1 MSHHQRQ
8 EGSAIQGTSRPPAP
22 PGTSPTAALGVQSSR
37 ANSRGQTA
45 QSPLSN
51 TVIPRDYLAS
61 RSDVQPFRKAKP
73 SPLQAS
79 FFPQSAP
86 NAEASSMPPQSN
98 TDTSETTHDQETHF
112 DGGGES
118 THPDRAGY
126 RGNGQIQSSNMSN
139 GISSNGDIMKP
150 VARMGSSSYREQIG
164 QSPPDSPVSISS
176 SMKSEMAPSGLNM
189 PRNSSIDSAISNVSS
204 TTNNPS
210 KTSTNASQVTG
221 AEIKTLIA
229 TAGSPENLIAY
240 LLNEKQHAAA
250 QNAQLWK
257 LVEKQRSLLLGLNK
271 DLEQLSKDKEKY
283 KKKLKE
289 LQTQAPSV
297 PGESPAT
304 GENATHERSLGN
316 GSDKDSRIDYG
327 LAMRTP
333 EKSPATNP
341 RSSPMDLAMLP
352 PPLHTQQQQ
361 QQPGNISSG
370 DLSNASASENTGS
383 LHQNI
388 PEVRFTDASNAN
400 SAAASA
406 NRQKESPVTSPVS
419 SHEVSGR
426 GAGIGGLQTNPKAP
440 AVKLIEPSPLL
451 EKSEKSFSSTK
462 RTKPAP
468 LNLNQSKR
476 GSMMLSQS
484 FQAEEHSDSEYEDH
498 LDTGEE
504 RGRRKTREEDDRER
518 ELAAKQESEAR
529 SRSKRGKSAQADQK
543 SSVSETVLT
552 VPPVPVSGLPLSPR
566 PTTVQPT
573 FAQTN
578 DRLIPPP
585 PPPPPPPPYSVAQI
599 GSQDSS
605 MISQRHLTAPLR
617 SPGLPMSP
625 RPIDRPLGSPLPR
638 MPKDNAGVI
647 NSLPLSPRIMS
658 PGMPL
663 SPRAPRQPIPPPVSS
678 TAFPAPTG
686 TTMSTTTTADTGSL
700 SQSNTASAPRDQNNA
715 EMSPTSSDKPPQVF
729 RGYVDLNYPNLL
741 LPPNALPSVLVKVTS
756 PRLRPSR
763 MSYLSLKPHE
773 EAPVFKLSVYSR
785 FDGRELWRAEKVIM
799 ALTQLD
805 HQFQA
810 VGKTTARLPDRKL
823 FSGHSPA
830 TVDARRVALNSYFSD
845 LLDTP
850 MNEKAALVICSF
862 LSTDVI
868 EPGNGEGSASAGSA
882 NGRSTLTTGPDGRPR
897 KEGYLTK
904 RGKNFGGWKE
914 RFFVL
919 HGPDLRYFESPGGA
933 HLGSIKLQNAQI
945 GKQSSSESP
954 AQSGDETEGQYR
966 HAFLILEPKRK
977 DSSSLVR
984 HILCAESDRER
995 DEWVTAL
1002 LHYVDDLSEDES
1014 SAKGPTTRA
1023 DNEKSRAARLEAKVK
1038 QYASS
1043 MTGSGK
1049 DETMADNPGTNAL
1062 KSINY
1067 ADTAHGPPPLK
1078 RTAVMDRPNDT
1089 PSPTSTSSTTTPHS
1103 VNNLENDHQQ
1113 GSMSSKAISSPTN
1126 GGIIQDAEAWG
1137 NKPAVASSFKDNYHK
1152 KRGLWNFRQK
1162 SSTDLSAQE
1171 QDLNLNQAQQT
1182 TSTERQAPVRA
1193 VFGLPLAEAVELCPP
1208 TDVDINLPAVV
1219 YRCLEY
1225 LRAKNAASEE
1235 GIFRLSGSSV
1245 VIKALKE
1252 RFNTEGDVNLVAD
1265 SQYYDVH
1272 AVASLF
1278 KLYLRELPT
1287 TVLTREL
1294 HLEFLPITEVN
1305 DKNDKIAAFN
1315 TLVHRLPAP
1324 NFSLLRALS
1333 QYLLEVVNN
1342 SDQNKMSV
1350 RNVGIVFAPTLNIPA
1365 PVFAHFLNDFDAVFD
1380 AGVPSEGQTRSVEVN
1395 MSNTLAPVDIRSPR
1409 HQMFS
1414 DLPTP
1419 AYSQTS
1425 FGKGHAPSPFPAQ
1438 STATTQR
1445 AESPED
1451 VGFTPIQPSYDARQ
1465 YPSNPYGRLQGQQR
1479 SPPIQPQPLSS
1490 QAEYGSLNMMMTPQN
1505 ALTLKAKRRESS
1517 MLFMG

>member
-1 MSHHQRQ
+1 
-8 EGSAIQGTSRPPAP
+8 
-22 PGTSPTAALGVQSSR
+22 
-37 ANSRGQTA
+37 
-45 QSPLSN
+45 
-51 TVIPRDYLAS
+51 
-61 RSDVQPFRKAKP
+61 
-73 SPLQAS
+73 
-79 FFPQSAP
+79 
-86 NAEASSMPPQSN
+86 
-98 TDTSETTHDQETHF
+98 
-112 DGGGES
+112 
-118 THPDRAGY
+118 
-126 RGNGQIQSSNMSN
+126 
-139 GISSNGDIMKP
+139 
-150 VARMGSSSYREQIG
+150 
-164 QSPPDSPVSISS
+164 
-176 SMKSEMAPSGLNM
+176 
-189 PRNSSIDSAISNVSS
+189 
-204 TTNNPS
+204 
-210 KTSTNASQVTG
+210 
-221 AEIKTLIA
+221 
-229 TAGSPENLIAY
+229 
-240 LLNEKQHAAA
+240 
-250 QNAQLWK
+250 
-257 LVEKQRSLLLGLNK
+257 
-271 DLEQLSKDKEKY
+271 
-283 KKKLKE
+283 
-289 LQTQAPSV
+289 
-297 PGESPAT
+297 
-304 GENATHERSLGN
+304 
-316 GSDKDSRIDYG
+316 
-327 LAMRTP
+327 
-333 EKSPATNP
+333 
-341 RSSPMDLAMLP
+341 
-352 PPLHTQQQQ
+352 
-361 QQPGNISSG
+361 
-370 DLSNASASENTGS
+370 
-383 LHQNI
+383 
-388 PEVRFTDASNAN
+388 
-400 SAAASA
+400 
-406 NRQKESPVTSPVS
+406 
-419 SHEVSGR
+419 
-426 GAGIGGLQTNPKAP
+426 
-440 AVKLIEPSPLL
+440 
-451 EKSEKSFSSTK
+451 
-462 RTKPAP
+462 
-468 LNLNQSKR
+468 
-476 GSMMLSQS
+476 
-484 FQAEEHSDSEYEDH
+484 
-498 LDTGEE
+498 
-504 RGRRKTREEDDRER
+504 
-518 ELAAKQESEAR
+518 
-529 SRSKRGKSAQADQK
+529 
-543 SSVSETVLT
+543 
-552 VPPVPVSGLPLSPR
+552 
-566 PTTVQPT
+566 
-573 FAQTN
+573 
-578 DRLIPPP
+578 
-585 PPPPPPPPYSVAQI
+585 
-599 GSQDSS
+599 
-605 MISQRHLTAPLR
+605 
-617 SPGLPMSP
+617 
-625 RPIDRPLGSPLPR
+625 
-638 MPKDNAGVI
+638 
-647 NSLPLSPRIMS
+647 
-658 PGMPL
+658 
-663 SPRAPRQPIPPPVSS
+663 
-678 TAFPAPTG
+678 
-686 TTMSTTTTADTGSL
+686 MSTTTTADAGSL
-700 SQSNTASAPRDQNNA
+700 SQSNTASALRDQNNA

-1265 SQYYDVH
+1265 GQYYDVH

>member
-8 EGSAIQGTSRPPAP
+8 EGSATQGTSRPSAP
-22 PGTSPTAALGVQSSR
+22 LGTSPTAALGIQSSR

-51 TVIPRDYLAS
+51 TIIPRDYLAS
-61 RSDVQPFRKAKP
+61 RSDVQPPRRAKP

-79 FFPQSAP
+79 FFPQP
-86 NAEASSMPPQSN
+86 PPTAEASSMPPQSN
-98 TDTSETTHDQETHF
+98 TDTSQPAHDQETNS
-112 DGGGES
+112 GGSGES
-118 THPDRAGY
+118 TRPDRAGHL
-126 RGNGQIQSSNMSN
+126 GDGQIYSSNISN

-150 VARMGSSSYREQIG
+150 VARVGSSAYREQMG

-176 SMKSEMAPSGLNM
+176 SIKSETTPSGLNM

-204 TTNNPS
+204 SANNPS

-221 AEIKTLIA
+221 AEIKNLIA

-271 DLEQLSKDKEKY
+271 DLEQLSKDKERY

-289 LQTQAPSV
+289 LQTQAPSA
-297 PGESPAT
+297 PESSAT
-304 GENATHERSLGN
+304 GENATRERSPGN
-316 GSDKDSRIDYG
+316 GSDKDSRTDYG
-327 LAMRTP
+327 LAMRMP
-333 EKSPATNP
+333 EKSFATNT
-341 RSSPMDLAMLP
+341 RSSPMDSAMLP

-361 QQPGNISSG
+361 RPDNISCS
-370 DLSNASASENTGS
+370 DPPNSNASENTAS
-383 LHQNI
+383 MHQNI
-388 PEVRFTDASNAN
+388 PEFRFTNSSNAN
-400 SAAASA
+400 AAATSA
-406 NRQKESPVTSPVS
+406 NRQEENPVTSPVS
-419 SHEVSGR
+419 SHEPSGR
-426 GAGIGGLQTNPKAP
+426 GAGLGGLQTTLKAP
-440 AVKLIEPSPLL
+440 AVNLIEPSPLQD
-451 EKSEKSFSSTK
+451 KSEKSFSSTK

-476 GSMMLSQS
+476 GSMMLLQS
-484 FQAEEHSDSEYEDH
+484 VQAEEHSDSEYEDH
-498 LDTGEE
+498 PDTGEQ

-552 VPPVPVSGLPLSPR
+552 VPPMPVNGLPLSPR

-573 FAQTN
+573 FAETN
-578 DRLIPPP
+578 DRLIPPSA
-585 PPPPPPPPYSVAQI
+585 PYSTIQM

-605 MISQRHLTAPLR
+605 TISQRHLTAPPK

-647 NSLPLSPRIMS
+647 NSLPLSPRMMP

-663 SPRAPRQPIPPPVSS
+663 SPRAPRQPLPPHTTSA
-678 TAFPAPTG
+678 AFPAPSG
-686 TTMSTTTTADTGSL
+686 TMMSPTTTAHAGSL
-700 SQSNTASAPRDQNNA
+700 SQSNNTSASKDQNNA
-715 EMSPTSSDKPPQVF
+715 ADTSPTSPDKVPQVF

-773 EAPVFKLSVYSR
+773 EAPVFMLSVYSR

-830 TVDARRVALNSYFSD
+830 TVEARRAALNSYFGD

-850 MNEKAALVICSF
+850 MNEKAALIICSF
-862 LSTDVI
+862 LSTDVL
-868 EPGNGEGSASAGSA
+868 EPGNGETSGSAGAA
-882 NGRSTLTTGPDGRPR
+882 NGRSTITTGPDGRPR

-945 GKQSSSESP
+945 GKQSSSDSP
-954 AQSGDETEGQYR
+954 GHSGDETESQYK

-984 HILCAESDRER
+984 HILCAESNRER
-995 DEWVTAL
+995 DEWVGAL
-1002 LHYVDDLSEDES
+1002 LHYVDELSEDES
-1014 SAKGPTTRA
+1014 SAKGQTARA

-1049 DETMADNPGTNAL
+1049 DETMVDNPGTNAL
-1062 KSINY
+1062 RSINY
-1067 ADTAHGPPPLK
+1067 ADTTHGPPPLK
-1078 RTAVMDRPNDT
+1078 RTAGVDRPNDT

-1103 VNNLENDHQQ
+1103 MENDHQQ
-1113 GSMSSKAISSPTN
+1113 GSTSSKAISNPTN
-1126 GGIIQDAEAWG
+1126 GSVIQDAEAWG
-1137 NKPAVASSFKDNYHK
+1137 NKPAAASSFKENYHK

-1162 SSTDLSAQE
+1162 SSTDLSAHE
-1171 QDLNLNQAQQT
+1171 QDLNPNQAQQT

-1208 TDVDINLPAVV
+1208 TEGDINLPAVV

-1252 RFNTEGDVNLVAD
+1252 RFNTEGDVNLLAD
-1265 SQYYDVH
+1265 GQYYDVH

-1294 HLEFLPITEVN
+1294 HLEFLPITEIN
-1305 DKNDKIAAFN
+1305 DKSDKIAAFN

-1333 QYLLEVVNN
+1333 QYLLEVINN
-1342 SDQNKMSV
+1342 SEQNKMGV

-1380 AGVPSEGQTRSVEVN
+1380 AGVSSEGQTRSVEVN
-1395 MSNTLAPVDIRSPR
+1395 VPNTLAPVDIRSPR

-1425 FGKGHAPSPFPAQ
+1425 FAKGHAPSPFPAQ
-1438 STATTQR
+1438 STVATQR

-1451 VGFTPIQPSYDARQ
+1451 VGFIPMQPSYEPRQ

-1479 SPPIQPQPLSS
+1479 SPPMQQQPLSS

>member
-1 MSHHQRQ
+1 
-8 EGSAIQGTSRPPAP
+8 
-22 PGTSPTAALGVQSSR
+22 
-37 ANSRGQTA
+37 
-45 QSPLSN
+45 
-51 TVIPRDYLAS
+51 
-61 RSDVQPFRKAKP
+61 
-73 SPLQAS
+73 
-79 FFPQSAP
+79 
-86 NAEASSMPPQSN
+86 MPPQSN
-98 TDTSETTHDQETHF
+98 TDTSHTIHDQDTNS

-118 THPDRAGY
+118 ARPDRAGY
-126 RGNGQIQSSNMSN
+126 RGNGQIHSSNMSN
-139 GISSNGDIMKP
+139 GISSHGDIMKP
-150 VARMGSSSYREQIG
+150 AARVGNSSYREQMG

-176 SMKSEMAPSGLNM
+176 SMRSETAPSGLNM

-204 TTNNPS
+204 TTNNPT
-210 KTSTNASQVTG
+210 KTSTHASQVT
-221 AEIKTLIA
+221 ATEIKNLIA
-229 TAGSPENLIAY
+229 TAGSPENLIVY

-297 PGESPAT
+297 SKMPPADDGESSVT
-304 GENATHERSLGN
+304 GENAAHERSPGN
-316 GSDKDSRIDYG
+316 GSDKGSRVDYG

-333 EKSPATNP
+333 EKSLAPNP
-341 RSSPMDLAMLP
+341 RSSPMDSAMLP

-361 QQPGNISSG
+361 RPDNISSG

-383 LHQNI
+383 MHQNI
-388 PEVRFTDASNAN
+388 PEVRFTDASNATA
-400 SAAASA
+400 AAASA
-406 NRQKESPVTSPVS
+406 NRQEESPVTSPVS
-419 SHEVSGR
+419 SHERSGR
-426 GAGIGGLQTNPKAP
+426 GAGFSGLQTTLKAP

-476 GSMMLSQS
+476 GSMMLLQG

-498 LDTGEE
+498 PDTGEE

-529 SRSKRGKSAQADQK
+529 SKSKRGKSAQADQK

-585 PPPPPPPPYSVAQI
+585 PYSAVQI

-605 MISQRHLTAPLR
+605 TISQRHLTAPLK

-638 MPKDNAGVI
+638 MPKDNAGAI
-647 NSLPLSPRIMS
+647 NSLPLSPRMMP

-663 SPRAPRQPIPPPVSS
+663 SPRAPRQPLPPHASS
-678 TAFPAPTG
+678 IAFLSPSG
-686 TTMSTTTTADTGSL
+686 TTMSPTMTADAGSL
-700 SQSNTASAPRDQNNA
+700 SQSNAGSAPRDQNNA
-715 EMSPTSSDKPPQVF
+715 DTSPTSPDKAPQVF

-763 MSYLSLKPHE
+763 LSYLSLKPQE
-773 EAPVFKLSVYSR
+773 EAPVFMLSVYSR

-830 TVDARRVALNSYFSD
+830 TVDARRAALNSYFSD

-850 MNEKAALVICSF
+850 MNEKAALIICSF

-868 EPGNGEGSASAGSA
+868 EPGNGESGVSAGSA

-945 GKQSSSESP
+945 GKRSSSDSP
-954 AQSGDETEGQYR
+954 AHSGDETESQYR

-995 DEWVTAL
+995 DEWVAAL

-1014 SAKGPTTRA
+1014 SAKGQTTRP

-1043 MTGSGK
+1043 VTGSGK
-1049 DETMADNPGTNAL
+1049 DETMADNAGTNAL

-1067 ADTAHGPPPLK
+1067 ADTAHGAPPLK
-1078 RTAVMDRPNDT
+1078 RTAVTDRPNDT

-1103 VNNLENDHQQ
+1103 MNNLENDHQQ

-1126 GGIIQDAEAWG
+1126 GGVIQDAEAWG

-1162 SSTDLSAQE
+1162 SSTDLSGQE

-1182 TSTERQAPVRA
+1182 TSTERQPPVRA

-1265 SQYYDVH
+1265 GQYYDVH

-1294 HLEFLPITEVN
+1294 HLEFLPITELT

-1315 TLVHRLPAP
+1315 TLVHRLPTS

-1380 AGVPSEGQTRSVEVN
+1380 AGVPLEGQTRSVEVN
-1395 MSNTLAPVDIRSPR
+1395 VPNTLAPVDIRSPR

-1425 FGKGHAPSPFPAQ
+1425 FAKGHAPSPFPAQ

-1479 SPPIQPQPLSS
+1479 SPPMQQQPLSS

>member
-1 MSHHQRQ
+1 
-8 EGSAIQGTSRPPAP
+8 
-22 PGTSPTAALGVQSSR
+22 
-37 ANSRGQTA
+37 
-45 QSPLSN
+45 
-51 TVIPRDYLAS
+51 
-61 RSDVQPFRKAKP
+61 
-73 SPLQAS
+73 
-79 FFPQSAP
+79 
-86 NAEASSMPPQSN
+86 
-98 TDTSETTHDQETHF
+98 
-112 DGGGES
+112 
-118 THPDRAGY
+118 
-126 RGNGQIQSSNMSN
+126 MSN
-139 GISSNGDIMKP
+139 AISPNGDMMKP
-150 VARMGSSSYREQIG
+150 VVRVGSMAYREQMG

-176 SMKSEMAPSGLNM
+176 SIKSETAPSGLNM
-189 PRNSSIDSAISNVSS
+189 PRNSSIESAISNVSFS
-204 TTNNPS
+204 TNNPTKS
-210 KTSTNASQVTG
+210 STNASQVT
-221 AEIKTLIA
+221 ATEIKSLIA

-289 LQTQAPSV
+289 LQAQAPSG
-297 PGESPAT
+297 PKIPSADD
-304 GENATHERSLGN
+304 GENATHEPISRH
-316 GSDKDSRIDYG
+316 GSDKDARTDYG
-327 LAMRTP
+327 LTMRTP
-333 EKSPATNP
+333 EGSLATNP
-341 RSSPMDLAMLP
+341 RSFPMDSAMLP
-352 PPLHTQQQQ
+352 LPLHTQQQPR
-361 QQPGNISSG
+361 PGNISSS
-370 DLSNASASENTGS
+370 DLPNASTSEDTTS
-383 LHQNI
+383 MPPTI
-388 PEVRFTDASNAN
+388 PELRFTNSSSAN
-400 SAAASA
+400 AASTSTNHQA
-406 NRQKESPVTSPVS
+406 ESSVTPPVGGHGP
-419 SHEVSGR
+419 SGR
-426 GAGIGGLQTNPKAP
+426 GAGTGGLQTTLNAP
-440 AVKLIEPSPLL
+440 AVNLIESSPLQD
-451 EKSEKSFSSTK
+451 KSEKSFSSTK

-468 LNLNQSKR
+468 LNLNQPKR
-476 GSMMLSQS
+476 GSMMLLQS
-484 FQAEEHSDSEYEDH
+484 FQAEEHSDSEPEHEDH
-498 LDTGEE
+498 PDTGEQ

-518 ELAAKQESEAR
+518 ELAAKQELEAR
-529 SRSKRGKSAQADQK
+529 SKSKRGKSAQADQK

-552 VPPVPVSGLPLSPR
+552 APPVPVNNLPLSPR

-573 FAQTN
+573 FAETN
-578 DRLIPPP
+578 DRLIPPL
-585 PPPPPPPPYSVAQI
+585 PPPPPYSAVQT

-605 MISQRHLTAPLR
+605 TISQRHLTAPLR

-638 MPKDNAGVI
+638 MPKDNAGIV
-647 NSLPLSPRIMS
+647 NSLPLSPRMMP

-663 SPRAPRQPIPPPVSS
+663 SPRAPRQPLPLPTSS
-678 TAFPAPTG
+678 TAVPAPSG
-686 TTMSTTTTADTGSL
+686 TTLSTTTTADAGS
-700 SQSNTASAPRDQNNA
+700 SSQNNA
-715 EMSPTSSDKPPQVF
+715 ASASKDPNNADTSPTSPDKVPQVF

-773 EAPVFKLSVYSR
+773 EAPVFMFSVYSR

-830 TVDARRVALNSYFSD
+830 TVDARKAALNAYFSD

-862 LSTDVI
+862 LSTDVL
-868 EPGNGEGSASAGSA
+868 EPSSGDTGVSAGSA
-882 NGRSTLTTGPDGRPR
+882 NGKPTITTGPDGRPR

-945 GKQSSSESP
+945 GKRSSSDSP
-954 AQSGDETEGQYR
+954 SHSGDETESQYR

-995 DEWVTAL
+995 DEWVAAL
-1002 LHYVDDLSEDES
+1002 LHYVDEPSEDES
-1014 SAKGPTTRA
+1014 SAKGQNTRP
-1023 DNEKSRAARLEAKVK
+1023 DHEKSRAARLEAKVK

-1049 DETMADNPGTNAL
+1049 DETVADIPGTTVL

-1067 ADTAHGPPPLK
+1067 ADTTHGPPPLK
-1078 RTAVMDRPNDT
+1078 RTAGVDRPSDT

-1103 VNNLENDHQQ
+1103 TNNLESDHQQ
-1113 GSMSSKAISSPTN
+1113 GSVSSKAISNPTN
-1126 GGIIQDAEAWG
+1126 GSVIQDAEAWG
-1137 NKPAVASSFKDNYHK
+1137 NKPAVASSFKENYHK

-1171 QDLNLNQAQQT
+1171 QDLNLQPT
-1182 TSTERQAPVRA
+1182 TSTERPAPVRA

-1208 TDVDINLPAVV
+1208 TDVDTNLPAVV

-1265 SQYYDVH
+1265 GQYYDVH

-1294 HLEFLPITEVN
+1294 HLEFLPITEIS

-1315 TLVHRLPAP
+1315 TLVHRLPAA

-1342 SDQNKMSV
+1342 SEQNKMSV

-1380 AGVPSEGQTRSVEVN
+1380 AGAPSEGQIRSVEVN
-1395 MSNTLAPVDIRSPR
+1395 MPNTLAPVDIRSPR

-1425 FGKGHAPSPFPAQ
+1425 FAKGQAPSPFPAQ
-1438 STATTQR
+1438 STAATQR

-1451 VGFTPIQPSYDARQ
+1451 VGFTPIQPSYEARQ

-1479 SPPIQPQPLSS
+1479 SPPMQQQPLSS